1 MILIVI
7 VGFFLCLYVLL
18 LLLYRIGYQLQQSF
32 IIRDV
37 HFTTK
42 TKISVV
48 VAARNESANIE
59 KCIQHIL
66 RQNYPQHLFELI
78 IVDDFSTDDTV
89 QLVRNFDS
97 KNLRLLSLVDYLD
110 PSERII
116 AYKKKALSIGI
127 EHSEGS
133 LIVTTDADCWMQSN
147 WLKNI
152 AALQEQSAAQ
162 MIVAPVRFRPNSSIL
177 QLFQSLDFTTMQGIT
192 AATIRLNLGIM
203 CNGANVAFTRKAY
216 DDVKGYD
223 GVDDIISGDDY
234 LLMMKI
240 KKRYPQGIQ
249 YLKSKEAIVDT
260 LPQFTWYSFLQQ
272 RIRWASKMGKYE
284 DTKTSIILLLV
295 YLFNCLLAALFL
307 ISFIIPDYFCVSFLY
322 LMIKIIFE
330 LLFLWPVAKLFN
342 TRFQLLAFPF
352 LQPLHILYIIV
363 AGFLSRIGRFE
374 WKSRNSIQITNP
386 TKK

>member
-1 MILIVI
+1 MILITI

-18 LLLYRIGYQLQQSF
+18 LIVYSIGYRLQKPF
-32 IIRDV
+32 IISDDNFV
-37 HFTTK
+37 PQ
-42 TKISVV
+42 TKISVI

-66 RQNYPQHLFELI
+66 QQNYPQHLFEII
-78 IVDDFSTDDTV
+78 IVDDFSTDDTT
-89 QLVRNFDS
+89 QLIQNIQA
-97 KNLRLLSLVDYLD
+97 KNLHLLSLKDYIST
-110 PSERII
+110 SERII
-116 AYKKKALSIGI
+116 AYKKKALTVGI
-127 EHSEGS
+127 EHSQGA

-152 AALQEQSAAQ
+152 AALYEQSAAQ
-162 MIVAPVRFRPNSSIL
+162 MIVAPVRFQSNSSIL

-203 CNGANVAFTRKAY
+203 CNGANLAFTRNAY
-216 DDVKGYD
+216 DGVKGYD

-240 KKRYPQGIQ
+240 KKSYPQGIQ
-249 YLKSKEAIVDT
+249 YLKSKQAIVDT
-260 LPQFTWYSFLQQ
+260 LPQFTWHSFLQQ
-272 RIRWASKMGKYE
+272 RIRWASKTGKYE
-284 DTKTSIILLLV
+284 DNKTSIILLLV
-295 YLFNCLLAALFL
+295 YLFNCLLAALL
-307 ISFIIPDYFCVSFLY
+307 VISFIIPDYFYVSFLY

-330 LLFLWPVAKLFN
+330 LLFLWPVAKFFN

-363 AGFLSRIGRFE
+363 AGFLSRIGKFE
-374 WKSRNSIQITNP
+374 WKSRNSIHIANQ